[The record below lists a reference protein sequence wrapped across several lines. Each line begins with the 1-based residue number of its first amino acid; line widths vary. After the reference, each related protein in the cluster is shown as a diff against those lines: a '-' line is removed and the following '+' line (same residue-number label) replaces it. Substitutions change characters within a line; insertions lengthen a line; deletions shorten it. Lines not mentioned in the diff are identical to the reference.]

1 MISHAVLG
9 DMACAWYETCVRL
22 EEQSLAAAVF
32 EDSSEFDEA
41 VDEAARAAEQAHHRV
56 LADAWEEVTSLAAAI
71 LRRNGVVLERTDP
84 SYETFCRLMLRAM
97 AAAAFVKAE
106 RLGGNPRPQPP
117 DSLFAMRP

>member
-1 MISHAVLG
+1 MTSQAVLE
-9 DMACAWYETCVRL
+9 DMARAWYETCARL

-41 VDEAARAAEQAHHRV
+41 VDEAARAAEQAQHRV
-56 LADAWEEVTSLAAAI
+56 LADAWEDVASLAAAT
-71 LRRNGVVLERTDP
+71 LHRSGVVLERTDP
-84 SYETFCRLMLRAM
+84 SYVTFCRLMLRAM

-117 DSLFAMRP
+117 DSLFARRS

>member
-1 MISHAVLG
+1 VLE
-9 DMACAWYETCVRL
+9 DMARAWYETCVRL

-41 VDEAARAAEQAHHRV
+41 VDEAARAAEQTHHRV

-71 LRRNGVVLERTDP
+71 LRRNGAVLERTDP

-106 RLGGNPRPQPP
+106 RLGGNSRPQPP